1 MRIYQDNRQELNHL
15 YEQFAWTTGA
25 IPKHLQA
32 MHGYIWVCQLV
43 CLKMEKVQLEWSNMT
58 NPIIIHPI
66 D

>member
-15 YEQFAWTTGA
+15 YGQFAWTPGA

-32 MHGYIWVCQLV
+32 KHGYIWVWQLV
-43 CLKMEKVQLEWSNMT
+43 CLKMEKVQLEWSNVT
-58 NPIIIHPI
+58 NPITIHPI